1 MSIRGMQRRMSRQL
15 RIVVY
20 ITAGVFIVG
29 LPLVF
34 VPRFGG
40 PRRDRPD
47 AEDPAREI
55 VAKVNGQ
62 PVTSGQV
69 GRQFDRM
76 AGQLLSIYASLGQ
89 SISFDQIWPYRLGA
103 MEQAVAE
110 ELLVQEAGA
119 EMLSVSGSEVKAKA
133 QQMADE
139 ELARLKGQFSPEEF
153 EQRLAQ
159 LVASVEG
166 KYREKVSER
175 WFSDWMTERLLE
187 DSDALQREMLITKL
201 RQQRVGSITAT
212 DQDLL
217 ARYDRAT
224 VREIQVRL
232 RPDGKPERT
241 EEEALARAEALAEQV
256 RSGGDFAALTRKES
270 DAPET
275 AESGGLIEAVSRGMM
290 APEWEEA
297 VFALGPDEIS
307 DPIKLPWGY
316 AIVRMEKL
324 ERELPED
331 FDSRKQELL
340 LRLVQEKQDRAWADY
355 HQELREKAEIEVV
368 SQEMMAWQALQE
380 GKEEEAIALLQEAAV
395 GLGRQKGLAAATVFY
410 QLATLL
416 EARDEWE
423 EAVGAYQSSYDMLA
437 GSRGEMPGGRP
448 LVLISLG
455 RCYER
460 LDDVEEAL
468 DWYEI
473 ASSIS
478 DLPGVHTQLQGIY
491 ERLGEEDRA
500 AGEQRWLD
508 EYREAELERQR
519 ELEALEEG
527 AGEETVREEGVP
539 SPPEPETP

>member
-1 MSIRGMQRRMSRQL
+1 MSIRAMQRRMSRQL

-20 ITAGVFIVG
+20 ITAGAFIVG

-40 PRRDRPD
+40 QGGGRPA
-47 AEDPAREI
+47 AEDAAREV

-69 GRQFDRM
+69 ARQFERM

-103 MEQAVAE
+103 MEQAVSE

-119 EMLSVSGSEVKAKA
+119 EMLSVSRSEVKAKA

-139 ELARLKGQFSPEEF
+139 EVARLKGQFSPEEF

-175 WFSDWMTERLLE
+175 WFSDWMTERVLE
-187 DSDALQREMLITKL
+187 DSDALQRELLITKL
-201 RQQRVGSITAT
+201 RQKRVGSITAT

-232 RPDGKPERT
+232 GPDGKPERT
-241 EEEALARAEALAEQV
+241 EEEALARAEALAAQA
-256 RSGGDFAALTRKES
+256 RSGEDFADLAGKES
-270 DAPET
+270 DAPEA
-275 AESGGLIEAVSRGMM
+275 AESGGVIEAVSRGMM
-290 APEWEEA
+290 VPEWEEA
-297 VFALGPDEIS
+297 VFALAPDEVS

-316 AIVRMEKL
+316 VIVRMEKL

-355 HQELREKAEIEVV
+355 HQELREKAEIEIV

-395 GLGRQKGLAAATVFY
+395 GPGQQKGLAAATVFY
-410 QLATLL
+410 ELATLL

-423 EAVGAYQSSYDMLA
+423 EAIGAYLSSYDMVA
-437 GSRGEMPGGRP
+437 RNGGEMPGGRA
-448 LVLISLG
+448 LISISLG
-455 RCYER
+455 QCYER

-473 ASSIS
+473 ASGAS

-519 ELEALEEG
+519 ELEALQEG

>member
-1 MSIRGMQRRMSRQL
+1 MSRHL

-20 ITAGVFIVG
+20 ITTGVFIVG

-34 VPRFGG
+34 VPRFGQQGRDG
-40 PRRDRPD
+40 PSPED
-47 AEDPAREI
+47 AARE
-55 VAKVNGQ
+55 VAAKVNGQ
-62 PVTSGQV
+62 PVTRAQV
-69 GRQFDRM
+69 GRQFERM

-89 SISFDQIWPYRLGA
+89 SISFDQMWPYRLGA

-110 ELLVQEAGA
+110 ELLVQEARA
-119 EMLSVSGSEVKAKA
+119 QMLSVPESEVKAKA

-166 KYREKVSER
+166 RYRERVDER

-201 RQQRVGSITAT
+201 REQRVGSITAT

-232 RPDGKPERT
+232 RPEGKPERT

-256 RSGGDFAALTRKES
+256 RSGGDFGDVARKES
-270 DAPET
+270 DAPEA
-275 AESGGLIEAVSRGMM
+275 AETGGLVEAVSRGMM
-290 APEWEEA
+290 APDWEEA
-297 VFALGPDEIS
+297 VFALTPDEIS

-316 AIVRMEKL
+316 VVVRMEGL

-331 FDSRKQELL
+331 FEGRKQELF
-340 LRLVQEKQDRAWADY
+340 LRLVQEKQDRAWAEY
-355 HQELREKAEIEVV
+355 QQELREKAEIEVV

-380 GKEEEAIALLQEAAV
+380 GREEEAIGLLQGAAA
-395 GLGRQKGLAAATVFY
+395 GPERQRGLAGATIFH
-410 QLATLL
+410 QLGALL
-416 EARDEWE
+416 EAREEWE
-423 EAVGAYQSSYDMLA
+423 GAVEAYQSSYDMLA
-437 GSRGEMPGGRP
+437 GSGGEMPGGRA

-473 ASSIS
+473 ASSVS

-491 ERLGEEDRA
+491 ERLGEEERA

-508 EYREAELERQR
+508 EYREAELARQR
-519 ELEALEEG
+519 EMEALEEG
-527 AGEETVREEGVP
+527 ASEEAPGEDAAPAPT
-539 SPPEPETP
+539 EPETP

>member
-1 MSIRGMQRRMSRQL
+1 MSIRGMQRRMSRHL

-20 ITAGVFIVG
+20 ITTGVFIVG

-34 VPRFGG
+34 VPRFRG
-40 PRRDRPD
+40 PGRDRPG
-47 AEDPAREI
+47 AEDAAAEV
-55 VAKVNGQ
+55 VAKVNEQ

-119 EMLSVSGSEVKAKA
+119 EMLSVSGREVKAKA

-166 KYREKVSER
+166 KPREKVSER
-175 WFSDWMTERLLE
+175 WFSDWMTERVLE

-232 RPDGKPERT
+232 RPEGKPERT
-241 EEEALARAEALAEQV
+241 EEEALALAEALAAQV
-256 RSGGDFAALTRKES
+256 RSGEDFADLTRKES
-270 DAPET
+270 DAPEA
-275 AESGGLIEAVSRGMM
+275 AESGGLVEAVSRGMM

-297 VFALGPDEIS
+297 VFALAPDEIS

-316 AIVRMEKL
+316 AVVRMEKL

-331 FDSRKQELL
+331 FDTRKQELF

-380 GKEEEAIALLQEAAV
+380 GKEEEAIALLQEAGV
-395 GLGRQKGLAAATVFY
+395 GRGRQKGLAAATVFY
-410 QLATLL
+410 ELATLL
-416 EARDEWE
+416 EAREEWE

-437 GSRGEMPGGRP
+437 GSGGEMPGGRA

-460 LDDVEEAL
+460 LDDIEEAL

-500 AGEQRWLD
+500 ADEQRWLD

-519 ELEALEEG
+519 ELAALEEG
-527 AGEETVREEGVP
+527 AGEETAREEGMP
-539 SPPEPETP
+539 SPVAPETP